1 MRDHSTD
8 QAVTMTAACE
18 IFGRHSSCRGQV
30 LSLTD
35 AHLDPCSCPCHG
47 QGRSV
52 VATLPAA
59 WREAAVA
66 LPPCDQDGAA

>member
-1 MRDHSTD
+1 MAQNDLP
-8 QAVTMTAACE
+8 TMTAACE
-18 IFGRHSSCRGQV
+18 VFGRHASCRGTV

-35 AHLDPCSCPCHG
+35 AHLDPCSCPCH
-47 QGRSV
+47 RERATVS
-52 VATLPAA
+52 TLPAT